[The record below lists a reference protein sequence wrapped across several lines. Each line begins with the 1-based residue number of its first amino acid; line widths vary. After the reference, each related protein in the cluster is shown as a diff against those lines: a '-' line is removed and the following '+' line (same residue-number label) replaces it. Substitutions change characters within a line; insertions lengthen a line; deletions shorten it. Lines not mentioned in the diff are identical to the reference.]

1 MMYRIL
7 SARVGRSGAGGVLAW
22 RAVAPRRSLGPCT
35 ALLCSAPDYSAERAF
50 STPVTAAR
58 PSPPPPPA
66 ATRALDAAAL
76 RALDVAGVVAL
87 VESLGVDAD
96 DAKQLGAQKVD
107 GAALLGM
114 TEDKLRSCG
123 VPLGP
128 ACAIMRAVAPA
139 VAEVMRAVAEA
150 QAVTLHVFPPPKKGA
165 RNNPV
170 KVTLTPADFRIKYVL
185 SQAPLQL
192 VSTDGA
198 VLREIMSL
206 EQAVE
211 ATREGGGSVRLHASR
226 SFGDELE

>member
-22 RAVAPRRSLGPCT
+22 RAVAPRRSLGPCP

-66 ATRALDAAAL
+66 ATRALDAEAL

-107 GAALLGM
+107 GAALLEM

-128 ACAIMRAVAPA
+128 ACAIMRAVA
-139 VAEVMRAVAEA
+139 EA
-150 QAVTLHVFPPPKKGA
+150 QAVTLHVFPPLKKGA

-170 KVTLTPADFRIKYVL
+170 KVTLTPAEFRVKYVL

-211 ATREGGGSVRLHASR
+211 ATREGSGSVRLHASR

>member
-107 GAALLGM
+107 GAALLEM
-114 TEDKLRSCG
+114 TEDKLCDRCH
-123 VPLGP
+123 VPVGP
-128 ACAIMRAVAPA
+128 ACAI
-139 VAEVMRAVAEA
+139 MRAVAEA

-211 ATREGGGSVRLHASR
+211 ATREGSGSVRLHASR